1 MMDPKAKKEAVVRA
15 ITQAG
20 FDLNDIPDLLSSL
33 AISYGVAVA
42 RANGTTDG
50 DTFIFMCLDKTLE
63 RWQPIRATLIGQA
76 AVIVPRCEAPS
87 CDQPADFT
95 VVNGEERTKR
105 CDPHAAQ
112 LRDALRDAG
121 AEGVRLE
128 RIPKG

>member
-1 MMDPKAKKEAVVRA
+1 MDLKAKKEVVARA

-20 FDLNDIPDLLSSL
+20 FELNEIPDLLSSL

-42 RANGTTDG
+42 RANGATDG
-50 DTFIFMCLDKTLE
+50 DTFVFMTLDKILE
-63 RWQPIRATLIGQA
+63 RWQPIRSSIISSSS
-76 AVIVPRCEAPS
+76 VVVPQCEAPS
-87 CDQPADFT
+87 CTTPADFT